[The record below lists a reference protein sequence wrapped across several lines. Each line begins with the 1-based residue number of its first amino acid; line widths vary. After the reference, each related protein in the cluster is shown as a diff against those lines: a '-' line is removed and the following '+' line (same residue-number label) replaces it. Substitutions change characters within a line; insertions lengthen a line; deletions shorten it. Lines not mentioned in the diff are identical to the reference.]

1 MPKLRSPFLVLLH
14 THFTLLLIS
23 IPFQVNS
30 QIPNTE
36 ELTILLNI
44 KQELGNPP
52 SLSSWNATSSP
63 CDWPEITCIE
73 NSVTNIS
80 FQNKAITQKIPPTI
94 CNLKNLTYLD
104 LSLNNI
110 PGEFPDILNCT
121 RLEILDLSQNLFVG
135 PLPNDVDRLS
145 ALQYINFGANNFS
158 GYIPPSIGRLSELQ
172 VLYLYQNEFD
182 GTFPK
187 EIGNLSNLVVLGLA
201 FNEKMKPA
209 SIPVEFGKLK
219 KLQTLWINEANLM
232 GEIPDSLTNLTSL
245 ETLSLAINQL
255 TGPIPSGL
263 FSLKNLTSLYLF
275 HNKLSGE
282 LPNSFEGRNLVELDL
297 SANNLTG
304 SIPEDLGKLQNLR
317 LFNLFSNQFSGK
329 LPPSIGL
336 MPSLTGFRLFE
347 NKLSGVL
354 PPEIGLHSK
363 LEAFEVSSN
372 QFSGQLPQHLCA
384 AGVLTGVVA
393 FSNNLS
399 GEVPKSLGNCSSLR
413 TVQLYDNKFSGEIPS
428 GIWTT
433 FNLSSLI
440 LNNNAF
446 SGELPSKLA
455 WNLTR
460 LEISDNRFSG
470 QIPAGVASWK
480 NLVVF
485 KASNNL
491 FSGEIPVELTSLSR
505 LTTLLL
511 DRNQLSSTLPSRIIS
526 WQTLTTLN
534 LSRNEFSGKIPA
546 AFGSLPD
553 LLYLDLSGNQFSGE
567 IPPEFGRLRVTILNL
582 SSNKLS
588 GKIPP
593 ELNNLAY
600 EDSFF
605 NNSNLCVDTP
615 ILNLP
620 SCNTKLRD
628 SGKISPKHLALV
640 LTLVFFVLLVAI
652 LLGLFVIRD
661 YQNRRQKQD
670 LATWKLTSFH
680 RLDFTESNILS
691 NLTESNLI
699 GSGGSGQV
707 YRIAVNRS
715 GEFVAVKR
723 IWNNRKLD
731 EKLEKEFIAEIQI
744 LGTIR
749 HSNIVKLWCCISSEN
764 SKLLVYEYMENHSLD
779 RWLHARK
786 RRSASTGTNSVHHVV
801 LDWPTRLQIATGA
814 AQGLCYMHHDCSPQ
828 IIHRDVKS
836 SNILLDSE
844 FKAKIADFGLAKM
857 LAKQGEPH
865 TMSAVAG
872 SFGYFAPEYAYTKKV
887 NEKIDIY
894 SFGVVLLELVTGKEP
909 NIGDEHSN
917 LAEWAW
923 RHYAEEKPIMDV
935 FDPEIKESD
944 YLEQMTNVFKLGL
957 ICTSTLPNDRPSMKD
972 VSEILRRCNPAEA
985 YGGRKTEREVDAA
998 PLLGTANY
1006 LYSYKRS
1013 KKVTD
1018 GEENDSL
1025 V

>member
-1 MPKLRSPFLVLLH
+1 MPKLPFPSPVLLL
-14 THFTLLLIS
+14 TLLLIS
-23 IPFQVNS
+23 VPFQVIS

-36 ELTILLNI
+36 EQTVLLNL
-44 KQELGNPP
+44 KQQLGNPP
-52 SLSSWNATSSP
+52 SLTSWNTTSSP
-63 CDWPEITCIE
+63 CHWPGINCTD
-73 NSVTNIS
+73 NSVTGVS
-80 FQNKAITQKIPPTI
+80 LKNKTITEKIPPTI
-94 CNLKNLTYLD
+94 CNLKNLTSLD
-104 LSLNNI
+104 VSYNNI
-110 PGEFPDILNCT
+110 PGAFPDILNCT
-121 RLEILDLSQNLFVG
+121 RLQILDLSQNFFVG
-135 PLPNDVDRLS
+135 PIPSNIDRLS
-145 ALQYINFGANNFS
+145 SLRYINVGANNFS
-158 GYIPPSIGRLSELQ
+158 GDIPSSIGRLSELRT
-172 VLYLYQNEFD
+172 LYLYQNQFN

-187 EIGNLSNLVVLGLA
+187 EIGDLSNLEVLDMA
-201 FNEKMKPA
+201 YNEKFVPA

-219 KLQTLWINEANLM
+219 KLKTLWIAAANLM
-232 GEIPDSLTNLTSL
+232 GEIPESLTNLTSL
-245 ETLSLAINQL
+245 EILSLSVNSL
-255 TGPIPSGL
+255 TGPIPGGL

-275 HNKLSGE
+275 SNKLSGE

-297 SANNLTG
+297 SKNNLTG
-304 SIPEDLGKLQNLR
+304 SIPEDFGKLQYLR
-317 LFNLFSNQFSGK
+317 LFNLFSNQFSGQ
-329 LPPSIGL
+329 LPASIGL
-336 MPSLTGFRLFE
+336 MPSLAGFRVFK
-347 NKLSGVL
+347 NNLSGVL
-354 PPEIGLHSK
+354 PPELGLHSK

-372 QFSGQLPQHLCA
+372 QFSGQLPQNLCA

-399 GEVPKSLGNCSSLR
+399 GEVPQSLGNCSTLR
-413 TVQLYDNKFSGEIPS
+413 TVQLYDNQFSSELPP

-446 SGELPSKLA
+446 SGELPSELA

-460 LEISDNRFSG
+460 LEIGNNRFSG

-480 NLVVF
+480 NMVVF

-491 FSGEIPVELTSLSR
+491 FSGKIPVELTSLPQ

-511 DRNQLSSTLPSRIIS
+511 DGNQLSSILPSHIIS
-526 WQTLTTLN
+526 WQTLTALN
-534 LSRNEFSGKIPA
+534 LSRNELSGKIPA
-546 AFGSLPD
+546 ALGSLPD
-553 LLYLDLSGNQFSGE
+553 LLYLDLSGNQFSGG
-567 IPPEFGRLRVTILNL
+567 IPPELGKLRLALLNL

-588 GKIPP
+588 GMIPQ

-600 EDSFF
+600 EDSFL

-615 ILNLP
+615 VLNFP

-628 SGKISPKHLALV
+628 SGKISRKYLAV
-640 LTLVFFVLLVAI
+640 ALTLAVCVLLVAI
-652 LLGLFVIRD
+652 LLGFFVVR
-661 YQNRRQKQD
+661 YYPYKKRKQD
-670 LATWKLTSFH
+670 PATSELTAFH
-680 RLDFTESNILS
+680 RLDFTEANILS

-699 GSGGSGQV
+699 GSGGSGEV
-707 YRIAVNRS
+707 YRISINHS

-723 IWNNRKLD
+723 IWNNRTLD
-731 EKLEKEFIAEIQI
+731 EKLEKQFIAEIEI
-744 LGTIR
+744 LGRIR

-764 SKLLVYEYMENHSLD
+764 KKLLVYEYMENQSLD
-779 RWLHARK
+779 RWLHASK
-786 RRSASTGTNSVHHVV
+786 RSSISSGTNSVHHVV
-801 LDWPTRLQIATGA
+801 LDWPRRLQIAIGA

-857 LAKQGEPH
+857 LAKQGEPR

-872 SFGYFAPEYAYTKKV
+872 SFGYIAPEYAYTKKV

-909 NIGDEHSN
+909 NKGDEYSN

-923 RHYAEEKPIMDV
+923 RHYAEEKPIEEV
-935 FDPEIKESD
+935 FDPEINEADCLK
-944 YLEQMTNVFKLGL
+944 QMTTVCKLGL
-957 ICTSTLPNDRPSMKD
+957 RCTSNSPNDRPSMKD
-972 VSEILRRCNPAEA
+972 VLKILRRCDPTEISR
-985 YGGRKTEREVDAA
+985 GRKTEREVDTA
-998 PLLGTANY
+998 PLLSTANY
-1006 LYSYKRS
+1006 LYGYKRS

-1018 GEENDSL
+1018 GEGNESL